1 MHYHAHLLGTP
12 QSISDED
19 IAHFKSKVLKKGPS
33 AHLGSTWR
41 YYATLS
47 GE

>member
-1 MHYHAHLLGTP
+1 MHYRAHLLGGP
-12 QSISDED
+12 REIDPAD
-19 IAHFKSKVLKKGPS
+19 IAHFRDHFKKTGGS
-33 AHLGSTWR
+33 THLHSTWR